1 MADLKRLAARP
12 HLKQMYPTMRRI
24 PVAMTSPLDQLF
36 QLFVMFVQSFLGFFL
51 DFGRQILAAS
61 LF

>member
-1 MADLKRLAARP
+1 
-12 HLKQMYPTMRRI
+12 
-24 PVAMTSPLDQLF
+24 MTSPLDQLF